1 MMRFMAK
8 VAIQRLIGAIPGGP
22 ALYERARRRRIFDD
36 IDSEVAVKRAVAERY
51 ASLLRTVGGVE
62 VGALSSHLEM
72 GSGWLP
78 VLPLTFRRHGV
89 TRQVLTDVAPLMRG
103 EDAVAVAAALDRA
116 APVGAQPLA
125 PPPGEAADRWL
136 ERLGIRYHAPQP
148 LPMPFPDASFD
159 LVTITQ
165 VLQYPAPDVIRA
177 IHQEAA
183 RLLRPGGWYILS
195 VELADLYHH
204 FDPALP
210 RFNFLRYSEATWR
223 RWFNNPYTPLNR
235 LRATQHRELLA
246 AAPFDILLWETAG
259 GGPDDIAELRRAP
272 PHAAFSHI
280 PEAELAR
287 TNLIVLARRR

>member
-8 VAIQRLIGAIPGGP
+8 VAIQRLIGVIPGGP
-22 ALYERARRRRIFDD
+22 ALYERARRRRIFNDLD
-36 IDSEVAVKRAVAERY
+36 AEVVVKRAVAERY
-51 ASLLRTVGGVE
+51 ASVLRTVGGVE
-62 VGALSSHLEM
+62 LGALSSHLEM

-78 VLPLTFRRHGV
+78 VLPLTFRQHGV
-89 TRQVLTDVAPLMRG
+89 TRQVLTDVAPLMRL
-103 EDAVAVAAALDRA
+103 EDAAAAAAALDRA
-116 APVGAQPLA
+116 APVGAPPLA
-125 PPPGEAADRWL
+125 PTPGEAADRWL
-136 ERLGIRYHAPQP
+136 ERLGIRYHAPQQP
-148 LPMPFPDASFD
+148 PMPFPDASFD

-165 VLQYPAPDVIRA
+165 ALQYPDPDGIRA

-183 RLLRPGGWYILS
+183 RLLRPGGWFIFS
-195 VELADLYHH
+195 VELTDLYHH

-210 RFNFLRYSEATWR
+210 RFHFLRYSDATWR
-223 RWFNNPYTPLNR
+223 RWFDNPYTPLNR

-246 AAPFDILLWETAG
+246 EAPFDVLLWETAG

-287 TNLIVLARRR
+287 TDLIALARRR